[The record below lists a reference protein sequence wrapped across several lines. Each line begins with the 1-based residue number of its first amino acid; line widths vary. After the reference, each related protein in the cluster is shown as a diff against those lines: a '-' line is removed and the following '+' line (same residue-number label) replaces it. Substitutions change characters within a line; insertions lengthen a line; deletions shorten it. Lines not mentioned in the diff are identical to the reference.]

1 MSHRLSS
8 VRARILLLAACGI
21 VATGLVAG
29 IALHAMSAI
38 RADFTL
44 VTQHSLAGKVATL
57 SIGKDLN
64 YVSRLTRN
72 IMLGSNLEKDLA
84 GLERT
89 AASIREGFRALNRAA
104 DNDAI
109 RRKVAEAEDSTM
121 QFVEDGMVFVRGLA
135 SLSPAERHQRYPQYQ
150 ASATPLAEAS
160 RKHFDALVAEAD
172 ASYAESLARFEHDLA
187 AGRTQVLLLSVGVVA
202 ALLLLGWAIVRAI
215 VRPLDRA
222 TAYARAVE
230 SGRYDDLTE
239 AEASAFTGEV
249 ATLVGAMRA
258 MVSQIRQRIGF
269 AQGVLHSLPVPCAI
283 LNTDGTVQWA
293 NDALA
298 ALSGRGGT
306 QQTGSGAAL
315 VGQPGARALPTPHAA
330 AICDDAL
337 RRNRLRRADLP
348 LDDEGERGADMT
360 ACPVHD
366 LDGNPLGVMA
376 CLVDVSEL
384 RRQQR
389 LVMERN
395 EALAEAADNA
405 GRVGGDVV
413 DAARRVDESV
423 RESLRRSDMQQART
437 AEVSVAVEQ
446 MNATVAEV
454 ARGATDAAGSADEA
468 LRRAAEG
475 REVVQRAVAAIAEV
489 DETARNLRTEM
500 GDLAGKA
507 EGIGRI
513 AGVISDIAD
522 QTNLLAL
529 NAAIEAARAGDAGRG
544 FAVVADEVR
553 KLAEKTMTATREVEE
568 FVRAIRESSGR
579 SVRATEETTNI
590 VGRATQLA
598 SGAGEALAAIHHIA
612 TDTADRVRAIATAS
626 EQQSAASEQIARS
639 TTEIRG
645 AADETGAALRGI
657 GAAMDDVR
665 RMSADLAAIVETMQ
679 S

>member
-21 VATGLVAG
+21 VATGLVAA

-38 RADFTL
+38 RADFTR

-72 IMLGSNLEKDLA
+72 IMLGSNLEKDLV

-104 DNDAI
+104 DNDEV

-135 SLSPAERHQRYPQYQ
+135 KLPPAERHQRYPQYQ

-160 RKHFDALVAEAD
+160 RKHFDALVTHAD

-187 AGRTQVLLLSVGVVA
+187 AGRTRVLLLSAGVVA

-230 SGRYDDLTE
+230 GGRYDDLTE
-239 AEASAFTGEV
+239 DEARAFSGEV
-249 ATLVGAMRA
+249 GTLVGAMRA
-258 MVSQIRQRIGF
+258 MVAQIRQRIGF
-269 AQGVLHSLPVPCAI
+269 AQGVLRSLPVPCVI

-306 QQTGSGAAL
+306 GASL

-337 RRNRLRRADLP
+337 RRNQLRRADLP

-468 LRRAAEG
+468 LRRADEG
-475 REVVQRAVAAIAEV
+475 RAVVQRAVAAIAEV
-489 DETARNLRTEM
+489 DETARNLRAEM

-579 SVRATEETTNI
+579 SVRATEETTAI

-665 RMSADLAAIVETMQ
+665 RMSADLAAIVAAMQ
-679 S
+679 N

>member
-1 MSHRLSS
+1 MLHRLSS

-21 VATGLVAG
+21 VAAGLVAC

-38 RADFTL
+38 RADFTH
-44 VTQHSLAGKVATL
+44 VTQHSLAGKIATL

-84 GLERT
+84 ALERT
-89 AASIREGFRALNRAA
+89 TASIRDGFRALNRAA
-104 DNDAI
+104 VSEET
-109 RRKVAEAEDSTM
+109 RRKVAQAEDSTM
-121 QFVEDGMVFVRGLA
+121 QFVEDGMAFVRALA
-135 SLSPAERHQRYPQYQ
+135 SLPPADRHLRYPQYH

-160 RKHFDALVAEAD
+160 RKHFDALVADAD
-172 ASYAESLARFEHDLA
+172 ASYTESLSRFEHDLS
-187 AGRTQVLLLSVGVVA
+187 AGRTRVLLLSGGVVA
-202 ALLLLGWAIVRAI
+202 ALLLLGWCIVRAI

-222 TAYARAVE
+222 TDFARAVE
-230 SGRYDDLTE
+230 GGRYDDLSD
-239 AEASAFTGEV
+239 AEADAFSGEV
-249 ATLVGAMRA
+249 GTLVGAMRA
-258 MVSQIRQRIGF
+258 MVRQIRQRIGF

-298 ALSGRGGT
+298 ALSGRGN
-306 QQTGSGAAL
+306 SGAAL
-315 VGQPGARALPTPHAA
+315 AGQPGARALPTPHAA
-330 AICDDAL
+330 AICEDAL

-366 LDGNPLGVMA
+366 MDGNPLGVMA

-389 LVMERN
+389 MVMARN

-413 DAARRVDESV
+413 DAAQRVDERV

-437 AEVSVAVEQ
+437 AEVAVAV
-446 MNATVAEV
+446 
-454 ARGATDAAGSADEA
+454 
-468 LRRAAEG
+468 EG

-489 DETARNLRTEM
+489 DETARNLRAEM

-579 SVRATEETTNI
+579 SVRATEETTAI

-645 AADETGAALRGI
+645 AADATGAALRAI
-657 GAAMDDVR
+657 GSAMDDVR
-665 RMSADLAAIVETMQ
+665 RMSADLAAIVAAMQ
-679 S
+679 D